1 MVEKRY
7 VLCIILIVYVR
18 KENFLMN
25 QETKKKKNI
34 HENHRARM
42 RETIKKTGV
51 GNIPDI
57 NLLEYLLFYSIPRKD
72 TNEIAHRLLD
82 TFGSLNGVL
91 NASYE
96 QLLEVEGMGE
106 SSALLISLIPGI
118 SRRYIESAEKK
129 KINLSEP
136 SDAMEYIK
144 SKFFGEKR
152 EVFYMVCLDALGN
165 LINCC
170 KLGEGNPETVVL
182 DKRSI
187 LETAFRN
194 NADTVIFAHNHPNG
208 VAAPSRRDIETTDE
222 MQNIFRKCGI
232 RMIDH
237 IIVAKGEALSLAST
251 TKYSILFK

>member
-1 MVEKRY
+1 
-7 VLCIILIVYVR
+7 
-18 KENFLMN
+18 MN
-25 QETKKKKNI
+25 QDTNKKKNV

-42 RETIKKTGV
+42 RETIRKTGV
-51 GNIPDI
+51 ESIPDI

-72 TNEIAHRLLD
+72 TNEIAHNLLN

-96 QLLEVEGMGE
+96 QLLGVDGMGE

-129 KINLSEP
+129 KVNLSEP
-136 SDAMEYIK
+136 SDAVEYIK
-144 SKFFGEKR
+144 SKFFGEKN
-152 EVFYMVCLDALGN
+152 EVFYILCLDALGN

-170 KLGEGNPETVVL
+170 KLGDGNHQTVML
-182 DKRSI
+182 DKRGI

-208 VAAPSRRDIETTDE
+208 VAAPSRKDIETTDE
-222 MQNIFRKCGI
+222 MQNLFRKCGI
-232 RMIDH
+232 RLVDH
-237 IIVAKGEALSLAST
+237 IIVANGETLSLAST
-251 TKYSILFK
+251 TKYSILFR